1 MCGELGTGMRRRI
14 ESGGVGL
21 ELAVE
26 FGGRECVVDWQY
38 VSNRMFA
45 EIEICNWWRE
55 EQERGHAF
63 MSDQMC
69 KRKLAELL

>member
-1 MCGELGTGMRRRI
+1 MGAGIRRRI

-26 FGGRECVVDWQY
+26 FGGRGCVVDWQH

-45 EIEICNWWRE
+45 ESEIINWWRE
-55 EQERGHAF
+55 EQGRGHAF
-63 MSDQMC
+63 MSDQEC
-69 KRKLAELL
+69 KTKLAELL